1 MDNIESYT
9 FNNLAR
15 IKEDKSYVSKKE
27 LDNIT
32 YSDYTTINFHD
43 RIETTEYLA
52 LSQPNIN
59 ISGIYGPDGNESH
72 IIDSD
77 SYLKKSELTNLNSK
91 INLQQRPFLTVP
103 YLGKGT
109 CEVNVESL
117 LRKGPFTNVPNSC
130 GSITEE
136 TSNNI
141 IPMVPNVKNSITN
154 PKYLVE
160 GVAHPDWVRG
170 GVLTRNH
177 NYSSK
182 K

>member
-1 MDNIESYT
+1 MENIESYS

-15 IKEDKSYVSKKE
+15 IKEDKSYVSKRE
-27 LDNIT
+27 TDNIH
-32 YSDYTTINFHD
+32 YSDYTIINFHD
-43 RIETTEYLA
+43 SMNSVEDLA

-59 ISGIYGPDGNESH
+59 ISGIYGPDGNESNV
-72 IIDSD
+72 IDSD
-77 SYLKKSELTNLNSK
+77 TYLKKAELTNMNNK
-91 INLQQRPFLTVP
+91 INLQERPFLTVP
-103 YLGKGT
+103 YLGKGY
-109 CEVNVESL
+109 CNINAESM

-141 IPMVPNVKNSITN
+141 VPMVDNVRESISN

-160 GVAHPDWVRG
+160 GVADPNWVRG
-170 GVLTRNH
+170 GAMTRNY

>member
-1 MDNIESYT
+1 MENIESYT

-15 IKEDKSYVSKKE
+15 IKEDKTYVSKRE
-27 LDNIT
+27 SDNIH

-43 RIETTEYLA
+43 SIESVEDVA

-72 IIDSD
+72 VIDSD
-77 SYLKKSELTNLNSK
+77 SYLKKAELTNLNNK
-91 INLQQRPFLTVP
+91 IDLHQRPFLTTP
-103 YLGKGT
+103 YLGKGV
-109 CEVNVESL
+109 CEINVESM

-130 GSITEE
+130 GSLTEE

-141 IPMVPNVKNSITN
+141 VPMVPNVKNSITN

-160 GVAHPDWVRG
+160 GVADPNWVRG
-170 GVLTRNH
+170 GVMTRNH